1 MLNIVNASQTGL
13 ISSKVKIVI
22 SNNKNSDGIEKA
34 KKKKIKTKV
43 LIQKEY
49 NSKKDFEIDLNNKLE
64 KENVDL
70 ICLAGFM
77 TILSKYFLEKWKN
90 KIINIHPSLLPK
102 FRGKDAVKKALE
114 SKIKTSG
121 CTVHFVDEG
130 IDTGKIIDQEKV
142 MVSNDDN
149 EKTLAKKILK
159 KEHIL
164 YIRVIKELERM
175 HHNVKIS
182 WGFFCKIYKVYYLVL
197 RISYN
202 TFSSLMVLFN

>member
-1 MLNIVNASQTGL
+1 MGFNLGILISGRGSNMLNIVNASQTGL

-34 KKKKIKTKV
+34 KKKKVKTKV

-49 NSKKDFEIDLNNKLE
+49 NSKKDFEIDLNNELE

-142 MVSNDDN
+142 LVSNDDD
-149 EKTLAKKILK
+149 EETLAKKILK

-182 WGFFCKIYKVYYLVL
+182 
-197 RISYN
+197 
-202 TFSSLMVLFN
+202 

>member
-1 MLNIVNASQTGL
+1 MGFNLGILISGRGSNMLNIVNASQTGL

-34 KKKKIKTKV
+34 KKKKKIKTKV
-43 LIQKEY
+43 LIQNDY

-102 FRGKDAVKKALE
+102 FRGERCSKKSLRE
-114 SKIKTSG
+114 QNK
-121 CTVHFVDEG
+121 
-130 IDTGKIIDQEKV
+130 
-142 MVSNDDN
+142 N
-149 EKTLAKKILK
+149 LR
-159 KEHIL
+159 L
-164 YIRVIKELERM
+164 Y
-175 HHNVKIS
+175 S
-182 WGFFCKIYKVYYLVL
+182 SFC
-197 RISYN
+197 
-202 TFSSLMVLFN
+202 